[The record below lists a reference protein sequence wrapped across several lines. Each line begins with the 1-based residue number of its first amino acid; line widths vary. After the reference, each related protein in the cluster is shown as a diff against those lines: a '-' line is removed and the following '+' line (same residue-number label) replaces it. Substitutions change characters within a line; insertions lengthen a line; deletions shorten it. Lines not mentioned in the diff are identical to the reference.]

1 MHLAL
6 RTGIS
11 YCCLDGRL
19 LFLDVIA
26 DRYFCLSPSAEKS
39 FLRLVETGGRVADRK
54 DALDSLVSRGML
66 VEAAQSDPPK
76 PCTLPPLPEE
86 SVLDQ
91 PLPRGSMRQA
101 VGALG
106 RLAAAQLR
114 LKIAGLAR
122 TLSAISVTKARLEP
136 VPGNP
141 DVLLCRT
148 MAGFGRAT
156 GIATILDNCLGQ
168 SIAIAHDMLAR
179 GLRPDVVLGV
189 RLGPFNA
196 HCWVQYENRLV
207 NDRFDMVRTFTPI
220 LVI

>member
-11 YCCLDGRL
+11 FCRVDGRL
-19 LFLDVIA
+19 LFLDVLA
-26 DRYFCLSPSAEKS
+26 DRYFCLSASAEKC
-39 FLRLVETGGRVADRK
+39 FLELVETGGRVADCE
-54 DALDSLVSRGML
+54 DVLDTLVSRGML
-66 VEAAQSDPPK
+66 VEAARPAPPK

-91 PLPRGSMRQA
+91 PLPRGSMRDA
-101 VGALG
+101 AGALG
-106 RLAAAQLR
+106 RLAAVRLR
-114 LKIAGLAR
+114 LKILGLAR
-122 TLSAISVTKARLEP
+122 TLSAISVMKARLEP
-136 VPGNP
+136 APGNP
-141 DVLLCRT
+141 DMLLRRT
-148 MAGFGRAT
+148 MAGFGRAA

-179 GLRPDVVLGV
+179 RLRPDVVLGV

-196 HCWVQYENRLV
+196 HCWIQYENRLV

>member
-1 MHLAL
+1 MQLAL

-11 YCCLDGRL
+11 FCCVNGRL

-26 DRYFCLSPSAEKS
+26 DRYFCLSAPAEKC
-39 FLRLVETGGRVADRK
+39 FLALVETGGRVADHE
-54 DALDSLVSRGML
+54 DALDTLVSRGML
-66 VEAAQSDPPK
+66 VEAPTPVPLK
-76 PCTLPPLPEE
+76 PCTLPPLPGE

-91 PLPRGSMRQA
+91 PLPRGNLRQA

-106 RLAAAQLR
+106 RLTAVQLR

-122 TLSAISVTKARLEP
+122 TLSAISVMKARLEP
-136 VPGNP
+136 VRGNP
-141 DVLLCRT
+141 DMLLCRT

-156 GIATILDNCLGQ
+156 GIATILDNCLSQ
-168 SIAIAHDMLAR
+168 SIAIAHDMLGR
-179 GLRPDVVLGV
+179 GLRPDLVLGV

-196 HCWVQYENRLV
+196 HCWVQFENRLV

>member
-6 RTGIS
+6 RNGIS
-11 YCCLDGRL
+11 FCCVDGRL

-26 DRYFCLSPSAEKS
+26 DRYFCLSAPAEKC
-39 FLRLVETGGRVADRK
+39 FLGIVGTGGRVADRE
-54 DALDSLVSRGML
+54 DALDALISRGML
-66 VEAAQSDPPK
+66 VEAPTPVPLK
-76 PCTLPPLPEE
+76 PCTLPLLPEE

-91 PLPRGSMRQA
+91 LLPRGSMLQA
-101 VGALG
+101 AGAMG
-106 RLAAAQLR
+106 RLAAVRMR

-122 TLSAISVTKARLEP
+122 TLSAISARKARP
-136 VPGNP
+136 APASGNP
-141 DVLLCRT
+141 DMLLCQT
-148 MAGFGRAT
+148 MAGFGRAA
-156 GIATILDNCLGQ
+156 GVATILDNCLGQ

-220 LVI
+220 LLI

>member
-6 RTGIS
+6 RSGIS
-11 YCCLDGRL
+11 FCCVDGRL

-26 DRYFCLSPSAEKS
+26 DRYFCLSPPAEKC
-39 FLRLVETGGRVADRK
+39 FLGLVETGGRVAERE
-54 DALDSLVSRGML
+54 DALDTLVSRGML
-66 VEAAQSDPPK
+66 VEAAQPDPLK
-76 PCTLPPLPEE
+76 PCMLPPLPEE

-101 VGALG
+101 AGALG
-106 RLAAAQLR
+106 RLAVVQLR
-114 LKIAGLAR
+114 LKILGLAR
-122 TLSAISVTKARLEP
+122 ALSAISVMKARLEP
-136 VPGNP
+136 APGNP

-148 MAGFGRAT
+148 MAAFGRAA

-207 NDRFDMVRTFTPI
+207 NDRFDMVRAFTPI
-220 LVI
+220 LAI

>member
-11 YCCLDGRL
+11 FCCVDGRL

-26 DRYFCLSPSAEKS
+26 DRYFCLSSPAEKC
-39 FLRLVETGGRVADRK
+39 FLGLVEADGRVAERE
-54 DALDSLVSRGML
+54 DALDTLVSRGML
-66 VEAAQSDPPK
+66 IEAAQPVPLK
-76 PCTLPPLPEE
+76 PCTLPPFPEE

-122 TLSAISVTKARLEP
+122 TLSTISVMKARLESA
-136 VPGNP
+136 PGNP
-141 DVLLCRT
+141 DILLCRT

-179 GLRPDVVLGV
+179 ELRPDVVLGV

-220 LVI
+220 LLI

>member
-6 RTGIS
+6 RNGIS
-11 YCCLDGRL
+11 FCSVDGRL

-26 DRYFCLSPSAEKS
+26 DRYFCLSAPAENC
-39 FLRLVETGGRVADRK
+39 FLGLVGTGGRVAYRG
-54 DALDSLVSRGML
+54 DALDALISRGML
-66 VEAAQSDPPK
+66 VEAPTPAPFK
-76 PCTLPPLPEE
+76 PCTLPLLPVE

-91 PLPRGSMRQA
+91 PLPRGSVLQA
-101 VGALG
+101 AGAMS
-106 RLAAAQLR
+106 RLAAVRLR
-114 LKIAGLAR
+114 LKIAGLAL
-122 TLSAISVTKARLEP
+122 TLSAISVMKTRPASAS
-136 VPGNP
+136 GNP
-141 DVLLCRT
+141 DMLLCQT
-148 MAGFGRAT
+148 MAGFGRAA

-220 LVI
+220 LLI

>member
-11 YCCLDGRL
+11 FCYVDGHL

-26 DRYFCLSPSAEKS
+26 DRYFCLSLPAEKC
-39 FLRLVETGGRVADRK
+39 FLGLVETGGRVAERE
-54 DALDSLVSRGML
+54 DALDTLLSRGML
-66 VEAAQSDPPK
+66 VEAAQPVPLK

-91 PLPRGSMRQA
+91 PLPRGSVRQA

-122 TLSAISVTKARLEP
+122 ILSAISVMKARLEP
-136 VPGNP
+136 APGNP

>member
-1 MHLAL
+1 MLFTL
-6 RTGIS
+6 RNGVS
-11 YCCLDGRL
+11 FCRVDGRL

-26 DRYFCLSPSAEKS
+26 DRYFCLSAPAEKC
-39 FLRLVETGGRVADRK
+39 FLGLVEAGGRVADRE
-54 DALDSLVSRGML
+54 DALDALISRGLL
-66 VEAAQSDPPK
+66 VEAPTPVPLR

-91 PLPRGSMRQA
+91 PLPRGSLRQA

-106 RLAAAQLR
+106 RLTAVQLR

-122 TLSAISVTKARLEP
+122 TLSSISVMKARLEP
-136 VPGNP
+136 VRGNP
-141 DVLLCRT
+141 DMLLCRT

-156 GIATILDNCLGQ
+156 GVATILDNCLGQ
-168 SIAIAHDMLAR
+168 SIAIAHAMLAR

-220 LVI
+220 LLI

>member
-11 YCCLDGRL
+11 FCCVDGRL

-26 DRYFCLSPSAEKS
+26 DRYFCLSEPAEKC
-39 FLRLVETGGRVADRK
+39 FLGLVEAGGRVADRE
-54 DALDSLVSRGML
+54 DALDSLISRGML
-66 VEAAQSDPPK
+66 VEAPVPLK
-76 PCTLPPLPEE
+76 PCTLPALPEE

-91 PLPRGSMRQA
+91 PLPRGSLRQA

-106 RLAAAQLR
+106 RLTAVQLR

-122 TLSAISVTKARLEP
+122 TLFAISVMKARLEP
-136 VPGNP
+136 VRGNQ
-141 DVLLCRT
+141 DMLLCRT

-196 HCWVQYENRLV
+196 HCWVQCENRLV

>member
-11 YCCLDGRL
+11 FCCVDGRL

-26 DRYFCLSPSAEKS
+26 DRYFCLSARAEEC
-39 FLRLVETGGRVADRK
+39 FLGLVGTGGRVADRK
-54 DALDSLVSRGML
+54 DALDALISRGML
-66 VEAAQSDPPK
+66 VEAPTPVPLR

-91 PLPRGSMRQA
+91 PLPRGSLRQA

-106 RLAAAQLR
+106 RLTAVQLR

-122 TLSAISVTKARLEP
+122 TLTSISVMKARLEP
-136 VPGNP
+136 VRGNP
-141 DVLLCRT
+141 DMLLCRT

-156 GIATILDNCLGQ
+156 GVATILDNCLGQ

-179 GLRPDVVLGV
+179 GLGPDVVLGV

>member
-1 MHLAL
+1 M
-6 RTGIS
+6 
-11 YCCLDGRL
+11 
-19 LFLDVIA
+19 
-26 DRYFCLSPSAEKS
+26 
-39 FLRLVETGGRVADRK
+39 
-54 DALDSLVSRGML
+54 
-66 VEAAQSDPPK
+66 
-76 PCTLPPLPEE
+76 
-86 SVLDQ
+86 LDQ

-106 RLAAAQLR
+106 RLTAVQLR

-122 TLSAISVTKARLEP
+122 TLSAIRVKKARLEP
-136 VPGNP
+136 AGGNP
-141 DVLLCRT
+141 DMLLCRT

-179 GLRPDVVLGV
+179 GLGPDVVLGV

-220 LVI
+220 LLI